1 MESYLVRG
9 PVRQDCWS
17 DEYGVLRMNQA
28 LCMNQALN
36 EAYSSANDG
45 PARTRGRA
53 EYR

>member
-1 MESYLVRG
+1 MESYLVSG
-9 PVRQDCWS
+9 PVRQDCRL

-28 LCMNQALN
+28 LN
-36 EAYSSANDG
+36 EAYSSASDG

>member
-1 MESYLVRG
+1 METYLVRG

-17 DEYGVLRMNQA
+17 DEYGVLRMS
-28 LCMNQALN
+28 QALN
-36 EAYSSANDG
+36 EAYSSANDW